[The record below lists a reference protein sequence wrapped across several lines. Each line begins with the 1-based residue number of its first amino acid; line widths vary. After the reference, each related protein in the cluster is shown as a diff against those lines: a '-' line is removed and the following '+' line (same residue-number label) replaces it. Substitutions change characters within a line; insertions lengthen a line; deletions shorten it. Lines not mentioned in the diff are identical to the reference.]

1 MKTTTVD
8 TTPIKGSDVVNKT
21 ISQNPTIGSSTTKKE
36 KEK

>member
-21 ISQNPTIGSSTTKKE
+21 ISQNPTIGNSTSKKKE
-36 KEK
+36 K